1 MLDSI
6 VSQKLHTRCDLN
18 ATPHHKGILVLFS
31 SISFVLTLV
40 FAQITVQTC
49 VSTEKGLLIDF
60 KIYSALTKY
69 SFLPVFQKQVDFFVI
84 VSNPLQIDNVLI
96 PFNPGHSFGFVDQ
109 IFFSFS
115 IGSFLDGDFHF
126 GEISDV

>member
-6 VSQKLHTRCDLN
+6 VSQKLHSRSDLS

-31 SISFVLTLV
+31 SISFVLSLV

-49 VSTEKGLLIDF
+49 VSTEKGLIDF
-60 KIYSALTKY
+60 KILSALTKY

-84 VSNPLQIDNVLI
+84 VSNPL
-96 PFNPGHSFGFVDQ
+96 
-109 IFFSFS
+109 
-115 IGSFLDGDFHF
+115 
-126 GEISDV
+126 